1 MSIYAAADLHG
12 YPAELLRD
20 MLDKAGYCDD
30 DTLYILGDVIDRMGD
45 GGLSLLD
52 FAMKSPN
59 TEFILGNHEAMLLSC
74 AFLFT
79 EVTEKAAASLGTG
92 DMESLDMWM
101 RNGGGVTAENIRRRI
116 RKEPGF
122 AEDLMDFLKDAPL
135 FRAVSAGGRDYI
147 LVHGGLGGFSP
158 DKKLKD
164 YTPFELVWARPS
176 SAERYRDDVMTV
188 LGHTPTF
195 IYGEGHRG
203 KVLFTDTW
211 IDIDTGAGWG
221 EAPALIRLDDLRTF
235 YGIKRR

>member
-12 YPAELLRD
+12 YPADLFTDLLDR
-20 MLDKAGYCDD
+20 AGFGDD
-30 DTLYILGDVIDRMGD
+30 DTLYILGDVIDRTGD

-52 FAMKSPN
+52 FAMERPN

-79 EVTEKAAASLGTG
+79 EVTEKAASSLDAGH
-92 DMESLDMWM
+92 MESFDMWM
-101 RNGGGVTAENIRRRI
+101 RNGGGITAENIRGRI
-116 RKEPGF
+116 RKEPGY
-122 AEDLMDFLKDAPL
+122 AEDLMDFLRDAPL

-158 DKKLKD
+158 EKKMKD
-164 YTPFELVWARPS
+164 YTPSELVWARPS
-176 SAERYRDDVMTV
+176 PGERYLDDVLTV

-195 IYGEGHRG
+195 IYGEEHRG

-211 IDIDTGAGWG
+211 VDIDTGAGWG
-221 EAPALIRLDDLRTF
+221 EAPALIRLDDLMTF
-235 YGIKRR
+235 YGKKRR